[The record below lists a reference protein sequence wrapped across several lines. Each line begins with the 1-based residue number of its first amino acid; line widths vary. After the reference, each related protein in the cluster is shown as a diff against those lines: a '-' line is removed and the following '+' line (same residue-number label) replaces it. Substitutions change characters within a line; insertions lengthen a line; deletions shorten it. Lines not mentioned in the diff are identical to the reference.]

1 MRALKYTLG
10 NTFTGNA
17 QMRAHLLSLSTLG
30 GLRDCAHTR
39 FEIYT
44 RKYIYWKSRRITED
58 VCIRC
63 GKEVM
68 ILAAETMSHIYAA
81 ETK

>member
-1 MRALKYTLG
+1 LKYTLG
-10 NTFTGNA
+10 NTFTGNRA
-17 QMRAHLLSLSTLG
+17 DARAFIVTEHSWGVCAIARMRDLKYTLG
-30 GLRDCAHTR
+30 N
-39 FEIYT
+39 
-44 RKYIYWKSRRITED
+44 KYLYWKSRRITED

-63 GKEVM
+63 GKVVM